1 MKRRLDRKFYNHPT
15 LKVAKELLGKYL
27 VIEKDGNYVSGKIVE
42 TEAYI
47 GPDDP
52 ASHAYRGMTPRN
64 KIMFGHPG
72 YAYVYFT
79 YGMHHCLNFVT
90 ERKRFPAAVLI
101 RALEP
106 TDGIEVMKKRRK
118 VGDPSL
124 GWGLVLKARPEGLN
138 PRPSLRTGSVD
149 SNKVQPL
156 SEHRDLINLTNGPAK
171 VCQALGIDRTLNG
184 ADLCSDII
192 YVEDRGMNHMVHT
205 RGSKPIKIAS
215 SSRMGI
221 TEGKDKKWRFYI
233 ENNKFVS
240 K

>member
-1 MKRRLDRKFYNHPT
+1 MKRKLNRNFYNRPT
-15 LKVAKELLGKYL
+15 LKVARELLGKYL
-27 VIEKDGNYVSGKIVE
+27 VSEKEGNYVSGKIVE

-64 KIMFGHPG
+64 KIMFGYPG

-90 ERKRFPAAVLI
+90 ERKGFPAAVLI

-106 TDGIEVMKKRRK
+106 VDGIEMMKKRRRIVENPPK
-118 VGDPSL
+118 GGDD
-124 GWGLVLKARPEGLN
+124 LK
-138 PRPSLRTGSVD
+138 
-149 SNKVQPL
+149 
-156 SEHRDLINLTNGPAK
+156 NLTNGPAK
-171 VCQALGIDRTLNG
+171 LCQALGIDRTLNG
-184 ADLCSDII
+184 ADLCSDVI
-192 YVEDRGMNHMVHT
+192 YVEDRGN
-205 RGSKPIKIAS
+205 KPTKIVS

-221 TEGKDKKWRFYI
+221 TEGKDKKWRFYV
-233 ENNKFVS
+233 EDNKFVS

>member
-1 MKRRLDRKFYNHPT
+1 MRKGIYTKSRIMKKRLDRKFYNRPT

-27 VIEKDGNYVSGKIVE
+27 VVEKDGNYVSGKIVE

-64 KIMFGHPG
+64 KVMFGDSG
-72 YAYVYFT
+72 YAYVYLT

-106 TDGIEVMKKRRK
+106 VEGVDLMKKRRK
-118 VGDPSL
+118 TDD
-124 GWGLVLKARPEGLN
+124 LK
-138 PRPSLRTGSVD
+138 
-149 SNKVQPL
+149 
-156 SEHRDLINLTNGPAK
+156 NLTNGPAK
-171 VCQALGIDRTLNG
+171 LCQALGIDRALNG

-192 YVEDRGMNHMVHT
+192 YVEDRGLNRTVQA
-205 RGSKPIKIAS
+205 RGTTPAEIISTSRIGIK
-215 SSRMGI
+215 
-221 TEGKDKKWRFYI
+221 EGKDKRWRFYI
-233 ENNKFVS
+233 ENNEFVS